1 MGHRRIAYLSGP
13 AENVLEHERFRGYRE
28 GLEAVQIAFD
38 PDLFIAGDYTIGSG
52 VRAGEHIVGEAQP
65 PTAVFCTSDQMAI
78 GLMRTL
84 VSAGVRVPHDIS
96 VAGFDDID
104 FAGVAEPP
112 LTTIRQPR
120 RELGQA
126 AAAALT
132 ALLQNR
138 DTPQRLLLKT
148 ELVIRDS
155 VGRR

>member
-1 MGHRRIAYLSGP
+1 
-13 AENVLEHERFRGYRE
+13 
-28 GLEAVQIAFD
+28 
-38 PDLFIAGDYTIGSG
+38 
-52 VRAGEHIVGEAQP
+52 
-65 PTAVFCTSDQMAI
+65 MAI